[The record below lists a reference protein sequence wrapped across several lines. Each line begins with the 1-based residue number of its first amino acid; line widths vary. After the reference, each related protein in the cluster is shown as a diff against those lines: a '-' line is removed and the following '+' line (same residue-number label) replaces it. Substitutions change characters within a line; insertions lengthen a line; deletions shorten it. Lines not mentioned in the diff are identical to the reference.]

1 MGLTEEDCKER
12 GIACKCLKSFFR
24 ANGKAV
30 SMGET
35 EGYCKIIISEEG
47 RILGC
52 HLFGPHA
59 SDIIQEIAAMMNKNG
74 NISELSQIIHAH
86 PTLSEVILSAAGN

>member
-1 MGLTEEDCKER
+1 M
-12 GIACKCLKSFFR
+12 FR

-30 SMGET
+30 AMGEAD
-35 EGYCKIIISEEG
+35 GYCKIITDAEDG

-59 SDIIQEIAAMMNKNG
+59 SDIIQEVAALMNKKATVY
-74 NISELSQIIHAH
+74 ELQDIIHAH